1 MMHLAAFR
9 GAKTD
14 STLNE
19 NIPALIDNALVTSAN
34 SRYIS
39 PANVNVFAAMAGNDT
54 ITRARISAPSLR
66 QEGLPE
72 IYPVSVSA
80 LQTLAPL
87 VCLYDML
94 TIGIR
99 ANEEFGVE
107 ASNGASTVDFAQAWL
122 ALRDRIVPMPSGKRM
137 RIFGSSTQ
145 TLIASAWTLG
155 GITLDQ
161 VLPYGLYAVV
171 GMAVVCTSCF
181 AARLVFPQGGMWRP
195 GCPVSPTY
203 GGIDANQFFMA
214 GNLGEWGRF
223 PSIAQPQL
231 ELAGSTAGAQTAN
244 VILDLV
250 QVALQ
255 F

>member
-14 STLNE
+14 STANE
-19 NIPALIDNALVTSAN
+19 NVPALIDNALTTSAN
-34 SRYIS
+34 NRYI
-39 PANVNVFAAMAGNDT
+39 AGGTVRIYAAMAANDT
-54 ITRARISAPSLR
+54 ISRCRITAPSLR

-72 IYPVSVSA
+72 IFPVSVTA
-80 LQTLAPL
+80 TQPTQPL
-87 VCLYDML
+87 IACWDLMGPA
-94 TIGIR
+94 IQ

-107 ASNGASTVDFAQAWL
+107 MSNGASTVDFGQAWL
-122 ALRDRIVPMPSGKRM
+122 ALRDRVQPIPAGKRM
-137 RIFGSSTQ
+137 RIVGVSTQ

-161 VLPYGLYAVV
+161 VLPYGTYAVI
-171 GMAVVCTSCF
+171 GMACVCVSAF

-195 GCPVSPTY
+195 GCPVSPTV
-203 GGIDANQFFMA
+203 GGVDVNQFFLA

-231 ELAGSTAGAQTAN
+231 ELAGSTAGAQTAT

-250 QVALQ
+250 QVGLSA
-255 F
+255 